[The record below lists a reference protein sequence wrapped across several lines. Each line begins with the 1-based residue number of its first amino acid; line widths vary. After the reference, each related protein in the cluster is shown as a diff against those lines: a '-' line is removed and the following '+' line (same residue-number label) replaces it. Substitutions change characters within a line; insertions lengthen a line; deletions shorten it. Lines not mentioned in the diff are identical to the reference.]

1 MSDLL
6 LQWLRQKVEP
16 SKIKKASGNKGGEWH
31 SPCPICGGEDRFA
44 VFPEQPGGALC
55 QKHGITGTWSCPRH
69 CEKGGDALTWLMEI
83 DGLSFKAACAELH
96 IEVEAKD
103 RPRGYRPVRPPRRQS
118 ESFTPARYEPPVA
131 VWREHATKLA
141 LEAHERLLQTPP
153 MLRYLARRGLPEGA
167 VRAYRLGYI
176 EAEGR
181 QRDCIYRARAAF
193 GLPEKRGAEGKPVR
207 ALRIPRGI
215 TIPAWSSTGECLRLR
230 IRRRDVDRNV
240 NDPKDPKFLLLPQ
253 PGQPYSAPLLLPPV
267 GVSPDLATWVVVEAE
282 MDAEAVHFACG
293 GKVGVLSI
301 LTVRV
306 KPDAVAHEALAR
318 AARILVALDFD
329 QDKPDGTNPGADA
342 WPWWERT
349 YPQARIWPVPDGKDP
364 GEAFARGIDLAEWI
378 FAGVPLR
385 AAPLAEPPMPPAS
398 FSGQEPSRAENM
410 APASSGAVGKSRV
423 TSSASGGRGNAFR
436 CWTVPDVSSL
446 DAVVLPEVTHT
457 TMAELLR
464 AMRKH
469 PLDDPECLLPCPLT
483 KTPFWWK
490 YRRDCRRCTGHPLCL
505 LGLLQS
511 QLFQEAAYGT
521 ADVSGEPVY

>member
-16 SKIKKASGNKGGEWH
+16 TKIKKASGSKGGEYH
-31 SPCPICGGEDRFA
+31 SPCPMCGGEDRFS
-44 VFPEQPGGALC
+44 VFPKQTGGALC

-83 DGLSFKAACAELH
+83 DGLSFKAACAELG

-103 RPRGYRPVRPPRRQS
+103 RPRGYRPVRSPRQARKDV
-118 ESFTPARYEPPVA
+118 FTPVRYEPPVA

-193 GLPEKRGAEGKPVR
+193 GLPEKRGAEGKTVR

-215 TIPAWSSTGECLRLR
+215 TIPAWSSTGDCLRVR
-230 IRRRDVDRNV
+230 IRRRDVDRDLN
-240 NDPKDPKFLLLPQ
+240 NPKDPKFLLVPQ

-282 MDAEAVHFACG
+282 MDAMAVHHACG

-306 KPDAVAHEALAR
+306 KPDAVAHAALAR
-318 AARILVALDFD
+318 AARILMALDFD
-329 QDKPDGTNPGADA
+329 QDKADGSNPGADA
-342 WPWWERT
+342 WPWWEQT
-349 YPQARIWPVPDGKDP
+349 YPQARLWPVPEGKDP
-364 GEAFARGIDLAEWI
+364 GEAVALGVDLAEWI
-378 FAGVPLR
+378 FTGVPLR
-385 AAPLAEPPMPPAS
+385 AADSA
-398 FSGQEPSRAENM
+398 FSVAGQEPKQNETVVSAH
-410 APASSGAVGKSRV
+410 AGAVGESRV
-423 TSSASGGRGNAFR
+423 TPSALGGRGNAFH
-436 CWTVPDVSSL
+436 CWPVPDARSFAEVI
-446 DAVVLPEVTHT
+446 LPSGKITHG
-457 TMAELLR
+457 ELLN
-464 AMRKH
+464 ALRKH
-469 PLDDPECLLPCPLT
+469 PWDDPDCLVPCPRT
-483 KTPFWWK
+483 QPSFWWR
-490 YRRDCRRCTGHPLCL
+490 YRRDCRRCKGHPHCL

-511 QLFQEAAYGT
+511 PVFEEALHES
-521 ADVSGEPVY
+521 V

>member
-6 LQWLRQKVEP
+6 LSWLRQKVEH
-16 SKIKKASGNKGGEWH
+16 SKIKKASGSKGGEYH
-31 SPCPICGGEDRFA
+31 SPCPMCGGEDRFS
-44 VFPEQPGGALC
+44 VFPEQSGGALC
-55 QKHGITGTWSCPRH
+55 QKHGLTGTWSCPRH
-69 CEKGGDALTWLMEI
+69 CGKGGDVLTWLMEI
-83 DGLSFKAACAELH
+83 EGLSFKAACAELG

-103 RPRGYRPVRPPRRQS
+103 RPRGYRPVRSPRQTQKAV
-118 ESFTPARYEPPVA
+118 FAPTLYDPPVA

-153 MLRYLARRGLPEGA
+153 MLRYLARRGLPVEA
-167 VRAYRLGYI
+167 VRAYHLGYI

-193 GLPEKRGAEGKPVR
+193 GLPEKRGAEGKPIR

-215 TIPAWSSTGECLRLR
+215 TIPAWSAAGECLRIR
-230 IRRRDVDRNV
+230 IRRRDVDRDPN
-240 NDPKDPKFLLLPQ
+240 NPKDPKFLLVPQ
-253 PGQPYSAPLLLPPV
+253 PGQPYSAPLMLPPV

-282 MDAEAVHFACG
+282 MDAMAVHHACG

-306 KPDAVAHEALAR
+306 KPDTVAHAALAR

-329 QDKPDGTNPGADA
+329 QDKADGSNPGADA

-349 YPQARIWPVPDGKDP
+349 YPQARLWPVPEGKDP
-364 GEAFARGIDLAEWI
+364 GEAVALGVDLAEWI

-385 AAPLAEPPMPPAS
+385 ATDSAS
-398 FSGQEPSRAENM
+398 SVPGQELNRSETVISESP
-410 APASSGAVGKSRV
+410 GAVGKSRV
-423 TSSASGGRGNAFR
+423 TSPVPEGKGNAFR
-436 CWTVPDVSSL
+436 CWPVPDVPSL

-457 TMAELLR
+457 TMAELLGS
-464 AMRKH
+464 MRKH
-469 PLDDPECLLPCPLT
+469 PLGDPECLLPCPCT
-483 KTPFWWK
+483 KPPFWWR
-490 YRRDCRRCTGHPLCL
+490 YRRDCKKCAGHPLCL

-511 QLFQEAAYGT
+511 PIFEEALHAS
-521 ADVSGEPVY
+521 V